1 MKNLYNLPQKNN
13 KTIRLFLKYFF
24 LITVTFSYAQI
35 NYNAPWV
42 KAAKISEGDK
52 INFNDVVAAGDSY
65 WENRDK
71 HVKGSGYKLFKRWES
86 YWQNYV
92 DQSGYLPSIDEL
104 YGTWQKK
111 NDFRLSRNTNGSSQS
126 DQSNWISMGPKN
138 FLNRPTNSA
147 NLGRLNCIT
156 PHPTNSDI
164 LYAGSPAGGIWKS
177 EDAGLT
183 YVPLSDNLPQIGVS
197 SIAIDYT
204 NPNIIYIATGD
215 DDALDSFSV
224 GIWKSIDGG
233 LSWNPTA
240 LNPSNSPLVI
250 HEIEMHSNNPEIMW
264 AATSLGVYKTVN
276 SGDNWTNIQ
285 QGYFQS
291 VKQKPGNPSV
301 VYAITRSQF
310 FISNNEGYSF
320 TLGRTFGEGNQPA
333 RMEMDVTP
341 INPEIVYVLACDDAY
356 QFGGIY
362 KSSNSGSTFTK
373 TANTADIF
381 NSQQAWYDLALA
393 VSDSDENELYVGV
406 LDIWKSSDG
415 GDSFIKLNEWSTRN
429 AAYTHADIHFLKFY
443 NNELYVGSDGGFFKS
458 SNQGSTFEDFT
469 GNMSISQFYRVS
481 VSKQTSNKI
490 AGGTQDNGGFAYVNQ
505 WNNYHGGDGMESVID
520 PNNENLYY
528 GFIQFGL
535 IFVRNDQAGFG
546 QSEGFIGPEQGNW
559 ITPLSINKDSEVFA
573 GYDKLYQFENN
584 NFSEISP
591 SFESNIDVLELDPID
606 SDIMYVAINE
616 KLYKST
622 DHGISFINTET
633 FTSDIISIE
642 VNNSFNDII
651 YLSTAGL
658 SGKVYKSIDQ
668 GVTFSDIS
676 GNLPPTAKIVIKHQ
690 KETFKNVLYLG
701 THLGIYRYDDT
712 SSEWRPFANNLPTT
726 TVMDL
731 SINIPDN
738 QIIAGTY
745 GRGIWRS
752 EMPSVELAPY
762 DIALLDF
769 ENPSLL
775 LSCGSLIPEIFVRNK
790 GQNSISEI
798 EISYSLDNGPVNYLT
813 RNVSIAS
820 LDEENI
826 ILDELNLASGE
837 HTLNVS
843 VAIENDAF
851 SSNNNKSI
859 RFKVN
864 NFAEVGATNNFE
876 NEQDN
881 LLVEAVQ
888 NSTALWERGEPNG
901 VVLYNVGSGS
911 NAYATNLD
919 GNYTS
924 NTKSHLYSPCYDLTN
939 IENPILKF
947 NMAFDIEFDWDLL
960 YVQYS
965 TDLGQN
971 WDLLGTSEDP
981 NWYNSSRI
989 AGDGVNNDCYN
1000 CVGGQWTGTN
1010 VEMSEYSYDLQP
1022 LTDSENIIFRFVF
1035 HTDEYVTEEGV
1046 VLDNLVI
1053 EGNES
1058 LNTTDYELQQIVVY
1072 PNPSSDIFNIK
1083 MSTISDFEISVTDI
1097 TGKLLFRDLNP
1108 NGSSNYSLDMT
1119 NFSSGVYFLRVDANN
1134 RQFVKKL
1141 ILN

>member
-1 MKNLYNLPQKNN
+1 
-13 KTIRLFLKYFF
+13 
-24 LITVTFSYAQI
+24 
-35 NYNAPWV
+35 
-42 KAAKISEGDK
+42 
-52 INFNDVVAAGDSY
+52 
-65 WENRDK
+65 
-71 HVKGSGYKLFKRWES
+71 
-86 YWQNYV
+86 
-92 DQSGYLPSIDEL
+92 
-104 YGTWQKK
+104 
-111 NDFRLSRNTNGSSQS
+111 
-126 DQSNWISMGPKN
+126 
-138 FLNRPTNSA
+138 
-147 NLGRLNCIT
+147 
-156 PHPTNSDI
+156 
-164 LYAGSPAGGIWKS
+164 
-177 EDAGLT
+177 
-183 YVPLSDNLPQIGVS
+183 
-197 SIAIDYT
+197 
-204 NPNIIYIATGD
+204 
-215 DDALDSFSV
+215 
-224 GIWKSIDGG
+224 
-233 LSWNPTA
+233 
-240 LNPSNSPLVI
+240 
-250 HEIEMHSNNPEIMW
+250 MW

-415 GDSFIKLNEWSTRN
+415 GDSFIKLNEWTTRN

-520 PNNENLYY
+520 PNNDNLYY
-528 GFIQFGL
+528 GFMQSGQTL
-535 IFVRNDQAGFG
+535 FVSESSGMG
-546 QSEGFIGPEQGNW
+546 QTQGYGGPTNGNW
-559 ITPLSINKDSEVFA
+559 ITPLAINSASEVFA
-573 GYDKLYQFENN
+573 GYNRLYQFEDGSFSSVSS
-584 NFSEISP
+584 NFG
-591 SFESNIDVLELDPID
+591 SNIDVLELDPID
-606 SDIMYVAINE
+606 TDIIYVAVNST
-616 KLYKST
+616 LYKST
-622 DHGISFINTET
+622 DHGIN
-633 FTSDIISIE
+633 FTSLGGFPNYITSIE
-642 VNNSFNDII
+642 VNNNNNNIV
-651 YLSTAGL
+651 YVTTRGNA
-658 SGKVYKSIDQ
+658 GKVFQSLDQ
-668 GVTFSDIS
+668 GSSFSDIS
-676 GNLPPTAKIVIKHQ
+676 GNLPAVVKNILKHQ
-690 KETFKNVLYLG
+690 LDTPENVLYLG
-701 THLGIYRYDDT
+701 TSLGVYRYDDNT
-712 SSEWRPFANNLPTT
+712 SEWFPFEINLPNTSVT
-726 TVMDL
+726 DL
-731 SINIPDN
+731 SINIPEN
-738 QIIAGTY
+738 QIIASTY

-752 EMPSVELAPY
+752 DMASTSMAANDIKLLA
-762 DIALLDF
+762 I
-769 ENPSLL
+769 ENPSSTSI
-775 LSCGSLIPEIFVRNK
+775 SCGSVTPQLLVKNN
-790 GQNSISEI
+790 GQNTITEVV
-798 EISYSLDNGPVNYLT
+798 ISYSIDNQAAYTQSWSG
-813 RNVSIAS
+813 SIGS
-820 LDEENI
+820 LDQQAIELQS
-826 ILDELNLASGE
+826 LDIAFGTHELSA
-837 HTLNVS
+837 TVT
-843 VAIENDAF
+843 IENDTY
-851 SSNNNKSI
+851 S
-859 RFKVN
+859 
-864 NFAEVGATNNFE
+864 TNNTATISFRVNKAGETQTVNTFE
-876 NEQDN
+876 ASDDELLIAADN
-881 LLVEAVQ
+881 GD
-888 NSTALWERGEPNG
+888 SLWQRGVPNG
-901 VVLYNVGSGS
+901 EQLNSAASGTQV
-911 NAYATNLD
+911 YATNLNGD
-919 GNYTS
+919 YS
-924 NTKSHLYSPCYDLTN
+924 NSSKTYLYSPCYDLTN
-939 IENPILKF
+939 ITEPFLKF
-947 NMAFDIEFDWDLL
+947 DMAFDIEFDWDLL

-1083 MSTISDFEISVTDI
+1083 MSTLSDFEISVTDI

-1119 NFSSGVYFLRVDANN
+1119 NFSSGVYFLQIEANN
-1134 RQFVKKL
+1134 RSKVIKL
-1141 ILN
+1141 MLN